1 MARLSLK
8 LMMGAALMTGAF
20 GAVAQVPL
28 QTQVAPPGQIA
39 PARQMDLARQMA
51 PAGRTSQPQRL
62 PAFTDPQTVS
72 QDLARI
78 DKVLNSTASFAGRF
92 AQYGSDGS
100 FSQGIVFLKRPGKIR
115 FEYDKPAT
123 LLMVS
128 DGVTLTQVDKA
139 LDTKDRVPLKST
151 PLAFFLSDNV
161 HLEDDVEVIAL
172 QKTPDAIAVTAK
184 DGSGQVAGTITMVF
198 DPASLQLKEW
208 IIHDE
213 FGQQTRVILSDV
225 RYNERLNPRL
235 FVLRDERRRGR
246 RR

>member
-1 MARLSLK
+1 
-8 LMMGAALMTGAF
+8 MTRGMIKTAVLASSVIVAF
-20 GAVAQVPL
+20 GAWAQ
-28 QTQVAPPGQIA
+28 TPGQAVPQQARPQYLA
-39 PARQMDLARQMA
+39 PTQG
-51 PAGRTSQPQRL
+51 PAQRL
-62 PAFTDPQTVS
+62 PAFTHPQTVS

-78 DKVLNSTASFAGRF
+78 DKVLNNTASFAGRF

-100 FSQGIVFLKRPGKIR
+100 FAQGVVYLKRPGKIR
-115 FEYDKPAT
+115 FEYDPPAT

-151 PLAFFLSDNV
+151 PLAFFLSDKV

-172 QKTPDAIAVTAK
+172 QKTPDAISVTAK
-184 DGSGQVAGTITMVF
+184 DGSGQVAGSITMVF

-213 FGQQTRVILSDV
+213 FGQQTRVLLSQV

-235 FVLRDERRRGR
+235 FVLRDARRHGR